1 MKKFKFS
8 FLIMAMLVLMLAACS
23 GGKQTAGDD
32 KEPAQNDDTEKVEDV
47 AEVEDEAEDERKKKQ
62 RTILGGRV
70 IKIANHWDMTPL
82 AEQRL
87 VILN

>member
-23 GGKQTAGDD
+23 GGNQTAGDD

-47 AEVEDEAEDERKKKQ
+47 AEDEDEAEDEGEEEA
-62 RTILGGRV
+62 TYDLGGRV
-70 IKIANHWDMTPL
+70 IKIANHWDMTPT
-82 AEQRL
+82 RR
-87 VILN
+87 NRDW